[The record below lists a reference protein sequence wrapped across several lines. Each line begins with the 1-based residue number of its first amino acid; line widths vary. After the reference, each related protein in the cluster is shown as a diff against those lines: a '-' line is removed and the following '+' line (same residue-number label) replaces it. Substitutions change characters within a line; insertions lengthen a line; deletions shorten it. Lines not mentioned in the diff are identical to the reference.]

1 MKSIM
6 IIRKKIKMLEKIKTN
21 NQILLIQIKQFF
33 ANPKK
38 ILKYLNLKKK
48 MIKYLMKTKTINK
61 FKKNLWLNIK
71 IKVKISLLLFNE

>member
-1 MKSIM
+1 
-6 IIRKKIKMLEKIKTN
+6 
-21 NQILLIQIKQFF
+21 
-33 ANPKK
+33 
-38 ILKYLNLKKK
+38 

>member
-1 MKSIM
+1 M

-61 FKKNLWLNIK
+61 FKKNL
-71 IKVKISLLLFNE
+71 

>member
-61 FKKNLWLNIK
+61 FKKNL
-71 IKVKISLLLFNE
+71 

>member
-1 MKSIM
+1 
-6 IIRKKIKMLEKIKTN
+6 MLEKIKTN

-61 FKKNLWLNIK
+61 FKKNL
-71 IKVKISLLLFNE
+71 